1 MRILDKIEY
10 VWKDEWFYKRLIRN
24 TVIYPYIYIYVNK
37 FHHIEISM
45 YMYICTYVWFYIL
58 HGVEEHVRGICW
70 FLIRCNCHREAL
82 QRKTEFLCGRMLW
95 KNHDVIFVKE
105 SHWTKRTPIQIAKKT
120 SAHNGIDI
128 NMNIY
133 LYMGLFGV
141 SWSPVQTPTWHRF
154 AVINCIIMRSVRS
167 KCVQILKDLCSAKT
181 RLMWFEWF
189 FFNVLLSFLIFL
201 LFVASSLFF
210 LH

>member
-141 SWSPVQTPTWHRF
+141 SWSTRSNSHMTSICCHKLHYYAFCSQQMRTNTQRF
-154 AVINCIIMRSVRS
+154 MFGKNETHVIRV
-167 KCVQILKDLCSAKT
+167 
-181 RLMWFEWF
+181 
-189 FFNVLLSFLIFL
+189 VLL
-201 LFVASSLFF
+201 
-210 LH
+210 